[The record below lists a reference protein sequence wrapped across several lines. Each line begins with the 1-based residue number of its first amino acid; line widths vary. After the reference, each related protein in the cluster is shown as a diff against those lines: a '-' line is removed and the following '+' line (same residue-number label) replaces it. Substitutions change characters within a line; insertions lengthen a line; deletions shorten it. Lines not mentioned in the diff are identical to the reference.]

1 MTSSNLPEV
10 TAIHAAFTG
19 AAVAR
24 LRQLESRILDCL
36 SRLTDEQIWW
46 RPNEHSNSIGNLVL
60 HLVGNLG
67 QWVVAGVG
75 GQRDVRNREAEFST
89 RSGVSGP
96 ILAASLQARLDE
108 VVRIIETLPAER
120 LLKEVTP
127 QGYRLLVLE
136 AITHIT
142 EHFYYHGGQII
153 LLTKWM
159 LDIDLGYYRHLSGN
173 NTEHSERV
181 P

>member
-1 MTSSNLPEV
+1 MTPSTLPEV
-10 TAIHAAFTG
+10 TAIHAAFTR

-24 LRQLESRILDCL
+24 LRQQESRILDCL

-75 GQRDVRNREAEFST
+75 GQLDVRNREAEFSA

-96 ILAASLQARLDE
+96 ILAASLKARLDE
-108 VVRIIETLPAER
+108 VVWIIETLPAER
-120 LLKEVTP
+120 LLEEVTP
-127 QGYRLLVLE
+127 QGYTLPVME
-136 AITHIT
+136 VIMHIT
-142 EHFYYHGGQII
+142 EHFNHHGGQII

-173 NTEHSERV
+173 NTEHSEKV